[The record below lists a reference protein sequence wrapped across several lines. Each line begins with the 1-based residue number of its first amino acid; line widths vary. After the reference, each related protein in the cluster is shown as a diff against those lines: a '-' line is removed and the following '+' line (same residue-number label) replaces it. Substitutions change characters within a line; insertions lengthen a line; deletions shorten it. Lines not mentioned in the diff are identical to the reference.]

1 MEQTE
6 KLLISIENILRIAN
20 ELVNEMA
27 DLHVMKEDYIRL
39 KEQLFLNQF
48 S

>member
-6 KLLISIENILRIAN
+6 KLLLGIENVLRIAN

-27 DLHVMKEDYIRL
+27 DLHVMKEGYI
-39 KEQLFLNQF
+39 
-48 S
+48 